1 MIAEGGTGPEHSISV
16 ARSRSLWQ
24 WFEGCP
30 RNPIFTHR
38 NLGMDYPVI
47 YAGHG
52 DLVDDGHGNWYV
64 IMLASR
70 PARNTA
76 AWEEKLSWQR

>member
-1 MIAEGGTGPEHSISV
+1 MYLAGRSAYLQDRWLLLSTPAEGGTGPEHSITV
-16 ARSRSLWQ
+16 ARSKKLFQ

-52 DLVDDGHGNWYV
+52 DLVDDARETG
-64 IMLASR
+64 ML
-70 PARNTA
+70 
-76 AWEEKLSWQR
+76 